1 MTRLNNLREHLKN
14 NNLDGFC
21 VPRTDAY
28 QNEYL
33 SPDQERLAWLTG
45 FTGSAGMAII
55 LQDTAA
61 LFVDGRYITQAAAE
75 VSPDYTVH
83 LIPDAPA
90 AAWLNAHAKGK
101 TIGFDPWLHT
111 EKHIAAYQR
120 ACPDVTFLA
129 VAQNPIDALWHDRP
143 LPPTPPAWIHSDDY
157 AGQSWL
163 EKIAQLRQTLRAQ
176 NADALLLTD
185 AASVCWLLN
194 LRGGDIPHTPLL
206 LAYLWISAT
215 EMILFTHPDKIPDSV
230 HRERPKMIVMPTET
244 ILDTVLRGR
253 PSFTPSPN
261 GDISETI
268 LHGRPRSTIPTTQGF
283 SEALALRPALTLYD
297 DGECPLALSQA
308 LIHKK
313 AFPNPCQGPKAIK
326 NAVEQNGMRAAHRR
340 DGAAVTR
347 ALTWLNTAPHPIT
360 ERDIENQFLAQRQK
374 EALFHDLSFPTIA
387 GAGPNGAI
395 IHYRATDQ
403 SCRTLNPDGELV
415 LIDSGAQYHDGTT
428 DITRTVW
435 VGPSPAPAEI
445 RRLYTL
451 VLIGHIRVATARF
464 PVGTTGAQLDSLARD
479 ALWRAGLDYRHGTGH
494 GVGAF
499 LSVHEGP
506 CGIGSRYHTPPLQA
520 GMIVSNEPGYYRP
533 GAFGIRLENLLLVRD
548 DLPPPQGAEIPLLG
562 FETLTRVPFALTL
575 IDRDLLGE
583 EGWGW
588 VMKNNELCHIVDT

>member
-1 MTRLNNLREHLKN
+1 
-14 NNLDGFC
+14 
-21 VPRTDAY
+21 
-28 QNEYL
+28 
-33 SPDQERLAWLTG
+33 
-45 FTGSAGMAII
+45 MAII

-90 AAWLNAHAKGK
+90 AAWLNVHAKGK

-111 EKHIAAYQR
+111 EKHIATYQR

-129 VAQNPIDALWHDRP
+129 VAQNPVDVLWHDRP
-143 LPPTPPAWIHSDDY
+143 LPPTPPAWIHPDVY
-157 AGQSWL
+157 AGQSWMD
-163 EKIAQLRQTLRAQ
+163 KVAQLRQTLRAQ

-215 EMILFTHPDKIPDSV
+215 EMIVFTHPEKIPDSV
-230 HRERPKMIVMPTET
+230 HRERPNMMVMPTEEIT
-244 ILDTVLRGR
+244 
-253 PSFTPSPN
+253 
-261 GDISETI
+261 
-268 LHGRPRSTIPTTQGF
+268 
-283 SEALALRPALTLYD
+283 EALAAPPALTLYD
-297 DGECPLALSQA
+297 DTECPLALSQA

-313 AFPNPCQGPKAIK
+313 AFPNPCQWPKAMK
-326 NAVEQNGMRAAHRR
+326 NSTEQNGMRAAHRR

-347 ALTWLNTAPHPIT
+347 ALTWLKTAPHPIT

-506 CGIGSRYHTPPLQA
+506 CGIGSRYHTTPLQA

-588 VMKNNELCHIVDT
+588 VRDYGVE

>member
-1 MTRLNNLREHLKN
+1 
-14 NNLDGFC
+14 
-21 VPRTDAY
+21 
-28 QNEYL
+28 
-33 SPDQERLAWLTG
+33 
-45 FTGSAGMAII
+45 
-55 LQDTAA
+55 
-61 LFVDGRYITQAAAE
+61 
-75 VSPDYTVH
+75 
-83 LIPDAPA
+83 
-90 AAWLNAHAKGK
+90 
-101 TIGFDPWLHT
+101 
-111 EKHIAAYQR
+111 
-120 ACPDVTFLA
+120 
-129 VAQNPIDALWHDRP
+129 
-143 LPPTPPAWIHSDDY
+143 
-157 AGQSWL
+157 
-163 EKIAQLRQTLRAQ
+163 
-176 NADALLLTD
+176 
-185 AASVCWLLN
+185 
-194 LRGGDIPHTPLL
+194 
-206 LAYLWISAT
+206 
-215 EMILFTHPDKIPDSV
+215 MILFTHPEKIPDSV
-230 HRERPKMIVMPTET
+230 HRERPDVMVMPTEEIT
-244 ILDTVLRGR
+244 
-253 PSFTPSPN
+253 
-261 GDISETI
+261 
-268 LHGRPRSTIPTTQGF
+268 
-283 SEALALRPALTLYD
+283 EALAGRPAITLYD
-297 DGECPLALSQA
+297 DTECPLALSQA

-326 NAVEQNGMRAAHRR
+326 NTVEQNGMRAAHRR

-347 ALTWLNTAPHPIT
+347 ALMWLNTAPHPIT

-506 CGIGSRYHTPPLQA
+506 CGIGSRYHTTPLQA

-562 FETLTRVPFALTL
+562 FETLTHVPFALTL

-588 VMKNNELCHIVDT
+588 VMKNNEQS

>member
-1 MTRLNNLREHLKN
+1 MAWLNSLRELLKKQSF
-14 NNLDGFC
+14 DGFF

-45 FTGSAGMAII
+45 FTGSAGTAIV

-101 TIGFDPWLHT
+101 TLGFDPWLHT
-111 EKHIAAYQR
+111 EKQIAAYQR

-129 VAQNPIDALWHDRP
+129 VPQNPIDALWHDRP
-143 LPPTPPAWIHSDDY
+143 LPPAPPAWIHPDDY

-163 EKIAQLRQTLRAQ
+163 EKIAQLRQTLKAQ

-230 HRERPKMIVMPTET
+230 HRERPNLTVMPTEAM
-244 ILDTVLRGR
+244 I
-253 PSFTPSPN
+253 
-261 GDISETI
+261 
-268 LHGRPRSTIPTTQGF
+268 
-283 SEALALRPALTLYD
+283 EALAPRPALTLYD
-297 DGECPLALSQA
+297 DGECPLALSSV
-308 LIHKK
+308 LTHKK
-313 AFPNPCQGPKAIK
+313 AFPNPCQWPKAMK
-326 NAVEQNGMRAAHRR
+326 NPTEQNGMRAAHQR

-347 ALTWLNTAPHPIT
+347 ALTWLKTAPHPIT

-403 SCRTLNPDGELV
+403 SCRTINPDGELV

-435 VGPSPAPAEI
+435 VGFSPPPQEI
-445 RRLYTL
+445 KRLYTL

-506 CGIGSRYHTPPLQA
+506 CGIGSRYHTTPLQA

-548 DLPPPQGAEIPLLG
+548 DLPPPEGAEIPLLG
-562 FETLTRVPFALTL
+562 FETLTRAPFALTL

-588 VMKNNELCHIVDT
+588 VMKNNELCHVVDF

>member
-1 MTRLNNLREHLKN
+1 MTRLNNLRELFKKQS
-14 NNLDGFC
+14 LDGFF

-111 EKHIAAYQR
+111 EKQIAAYQR

-129 VAQNPIDALWHDRP
+129 VAQNPIDDLWHDRP
-143 LPPTPPAWIHSDDY
+143 LPPAPPAWIHPDDY

-163 EKIAQLRQTLRAQ
+163 EKIAQLRQTLKAQ

-230 HRERPKMIVMPTET
+230 HRERPHLTVMPTEAM
-244 ILDTVLRGR
+244 I
-253 PSFTPSPN
+253 
-261 GDISETI
+261 
-268 LHGRPRSTIPTTQGF
+268 
-283 SEALALRPALTLYD
+283 EALPPRPALTLYD
-297 DGECPLALSQA
+297 DGECPLALSSV
-308 LIHKK
+308 LTHKK
-313 AFPNPCQGPKAIK
+313 AFPNPCQWPKAIK
-326 NAVEQNGMRAAHRR
+326 NPTEQNGMRAAHQR

-347 ALTWLNTAPHPIT
+347 ALAWLKTAPHPIT

-395 IHYRATDQ
+395 IHYRAADQ
-403 SCRTLNPDGELV
+403 SCRTINPDGELV

-435 VGPSPAPAEI
+435 VGFGPPPQEI
-445 RRLYTL
+445 KRLYTL

-506 CGIGSRYHTPPLQA
+506 CGIGSRYHTTPLQA

-548 DLPPPQGAEIPLLG
+548 DLPPPEGAEIPLLG
-562 FETLTRVPFALTL
+562 FETLTRAPFALTL

-588 VMKNNELCHIVDT
+588 VMKNNELCHAVDT

>member
-1 MTRLNNLREHLKN
+1 MTRLNHLRELLKKQSF
-14 NNLDGFC
+14 DGFF

-101 TIGFDPWLHT
+101 TLGFDPWLHT
-111 EKHIAAYQR
+111 EKQMAAYQR

-129 VAQNPIDALWHDRP
+129 VAQNPIDDLWHDRP
-143 LPPTPPAWIHSDDY
+143 LPPAPPAWIHPDDY

-163 EKIAQLRQTLRAQ
+163 EKIAQLRQTLKAQ

-215 EMILFTHPDKIPDSV
+215 EMILFTHPEKIPDSV
-230 HRERPKMIVMPTET
+230 HRERPNLTVMPTET
-244 ILDTVLRGR
+244 ILNVLLRGR
-253 PSFTPSPN
+253 SFLTPSPN
-261 GDISETI
+261 GEISETI
-268 LHGRPRSTIPTTQGF
+268 SHGRPSSTIAKNQGF
-283 SEALALRPALTLYD
+283 SEALAPRPALTLYD
-297 DGECPLALSQA
+297 DGECPLALSSV
-308 LIHKK
+308 LTHKR
-313 AFPNPCQGPKAIK
+313 AFPNPCQWPKAMK
-326 NAVEQNGMRAAHRR
+326 NPTEQNGMRAAHQR

-347 ALTWLNTAPHPIT
+347 ALTWLKTAPHPIT

-403 SCRTLNPDGELV
+403 SCRTINPDGELV

-435 VGPSPAPAEI
+435 VGFSPPPQEI
-445 RRLYTL
+445 KRLYTL

-506 CGIGSRYHTPPLQA
+506 CGIGSRYHTTPLQA

-548 DLPPPQGAEIPLLG
+548 DLPPPEGAEIPLLG
-562 FETLTRVPFALTL
+562 FETLTRAPFALTL

-588 VMKNNELCHIVDT
+588 VMKNNELCHAIDF

>member
-90 AAWLNAHAKGK
+90 AAWLNVHAKGK

-111 EKHIAAYQR
+111 EKHIATYQR

-129 VAQNPIDALWHDRP
+129 VAQNPVDVLWHDRP
-143 LPPTPPAWIHSDDY
+143 LPPTPPAWIHPDVY
-157 AGQSWL
+157 AGQSWMD
-163 EKIAQLRQTLRAQ
+163 KVAQLRQTLRAQ

-215 EMILFTHPDKIPDSV
+215 EMIVFTHPEKIPDSV
-230 HRERPKMIVMPTET
+230 HRERPNMMVMPTEEIT
-244 ILDTVLRGR
+244 
-253 PSFTPSPN
+253 
-261 GDISETI
+261 
-268 LHGRPRSTIPTTQGF
+268 
-283 SEALALRPALTLYD
+283 EALAAPPALTLYD
-297 DGECPLALSQA
+297 DTECPLALSQA

-313 AFPNPCQGPKAIK
+313 AFPNPCQWPKAMK
-326 NAVEQNGMRAAHRR
+326 NSTEQNGMRAAHRR

-347 ALTWLNTAPHPIT
+347 ALTWLKTAPHPIT

-506 CGIGSRYHTPPLQA
+506 CGIGSRYHTTPLQA

-588 VMKNNELCHIVDT
+588 VRDYGVE